1 MGLLSFAH
9 SAQRQRGSNPRSRIS
24 ESGMNVPANR
34 AWAPNGSDVFHVD
47 QLAHRYARVL
57 LSRRVLRALAA
68 GTLSATFLLLV
79 VSAAVPV
86 GIYLVEAASDA
97 GSVMR
102 LALAALLILVI
113 AAGAAGLVV
122 LYVRVLSALAR
133 GSRRMITAVVA
144 IATIWIVF
152 VGISDL
158 VLAIF
163 PEGDASLHLFAY
175 GAFLVHLLMAAGV
188 VIGPLEMRRA
198 DEFSQSVYADPRPG
212 TGLVAELAKLLDL
225 PDLRAFARSARTK
238 AWLLVILSLAL
249 EGLAFQTFLRWGMRL
264 ADAAERQPG
273 SISSI
278 DRAVLIPGLIVFLV
292 ATLAFS
298 FWLIRL
304 MLIGAR
310 RLRLKARR
318 IALQPADEVVAADP
332 RPPVLFLRSF
342 EEEQV
347 PLTAARTP
355 WLLRG
360 FDPGSEYRT
369 LEEMIV
375 LNLTYVGPV
384 VAVADPSRGELPVG
398 AARWRVRD
406 EEWQQFVESKIR
418 EAAVIVVGV
427 SDTDGL
433 RWEIEALRRTPGAL
447 AKTIFVCPPGMTR
460 NRALMSDL
468 AAVFGL
474 AGGLGSLDEQT
485 HILAAAQVEH
495 RAPTWFVAS
504 ALSEVAYYVALRA
517 CLVRHSQSAVMPP
530 TVASDLS
537 LAPHT

>member
-1 MGLLSFAH
+1 
-9 SAQRQRGSNPRSRIS
+9 
-24 ESGMNVPANR
+24 MNVPANR
-34 AWAPNGSDVFHVD
+34 VWAPHGSDVFHVD
-47 QLAHRYARVL
+47 QLARRYARVL

-68 GTLSATFLLLV
+68 ATLSATFLLVV
-79 VSAAVPV
+79 VSLAVPV
-86 GIYLVEAASDA
+86 GVYLVDA
-97 GSVMR
+97 GSNAGSVTR
-102 LALAALLILVI
+102 LALAALMILAI
-113 AAGAAGLVV
+113 AAGAAGLVI

-133 GSRRMITAVVA
+133 GSRRVITAVVV
-144 IATIWIVF
+144 IAAIWIVF

-163 PEGDASLHLFAY
+163 PEADASLHFFAY
-175 GAFLVHLLMAAGV
+175 GALLVHLLMAAGV
-188 VIGPLEMRRA
+188 VVGLLEMRRA

-225 PDLRAFARSARTK
+225 PDVRAFARSARAK
-238 AWLLVILSLAL
+238 AWLLVLLSLAL
-249 EGLAFQTFLRWGMRL
+249 EGLAFQTLMRWGMRL

-273 SISSI
+273 SINSI
-278 DRAVLIPGLIVFLV
+278 DRAVLVPGSIVFLV
-292 ATLAFS
+292 ATLTFS

-318 IALQPADEVVAADP
+318 IALQPADDVVAADP

-342 EEEQV
+342 VEEQV

-384 VAVADPSRGELPVG
+384 VAVADPSRGESPVG

-418 EAAVIVVGV
+418 EAALIVVGV

-433 RWEIEALRRTPGAL
+433 RWEIDALRRTPGAL
-447 AKTIFVCPPGMTR
+447 AKTIFVCPPGITR
-460 NRALMSDL
+460 NQALMSDL
-468 AAVFGL
+468 AAVFDL
-474 AGGLGSLDEQT
+474 PGGLGGLDERT
-485 HILAAAQVEH
+485 HILAATH
-495 RAPTWFVAS
+495 FDGSAPTWFVTS
-504 ALSEVAYYVALRA
+504 ELSEVAYYVTLRA
-517 CLVRHSQSAVMPP
+517 CLVRHSQSAAVQPAVLP
-530 TVASDLS
+530 GAIA
-537 LAPHT
+537 APSHVR